1 MERRRF
7 FELFDNDRNQLLVA
21 YAPNA
26 TLSMNFTTAV
36 PPRAKVAGYLTTLPN
51 QRALNFDRLKKS
63 AHRNLIHT
71 GPSRWTKSLVVA
83 TDETKLRTWLMDD
96 LPKTRHPLTEVN
108 KWMYDVIGLDPVN
121 GVGRIMLIV
130 HGEFAE
136 RQSGLE
142 ASDLG
147 SVQ

>member
-1 MERRRF
+1 
-7 FELFDNDRNQLLVA
+7 
-21 YAPNA
+21 
-26 TLSMNFTTAV
+26 
-36 PPRAKVAGYLTTLPN
+36 
-51 QRALNFDRLKKS
+51 
-63 AHRNLIHT
+63 
-71 GPSRWTKSLVVA
+71 
-83 TDETKLRTWLMDD
+83 MDD